1 MTTTEDRL
9 RAAVNAAADI
19 VPDDSAPPLRLAE
32 QPSRLGA
39 RRRLGSTRSRWSA
52 FLAPA
57 AAATAVLAV
66 TATAV
71 VIADAQSRHHQAA
84 SGSALDQLPQY
95 YLTMPNARDATA
107 GNGWSSIVVKDTRTG
122 AVVLKARPPA
132 PYHSFA
138 GITGAADDRS
148 FVLAARAASGSITA
162 PSQDIVKLFRA
173 RLNPAERTLRMT
185 PLPIPL
191 FTSSAEVD
199 GIALSPNGTELAV
212 AMQTGRSHH
221 ELVIRLYSLGGQV
234 LKTWHSPGILGNFWL
249 NPANMSW
256 TRTGVLAI
264 NWTFYARNYRHDES
278 GLWLLSTSTAG
289 GRLVNQSRRVVS
301 YDKELNGFAPWGDG
315 LVSPD
320 GSTMIVPM
328 LSLTDRGL
336 RGDTGKIQEFSAA
349 TGQPTRTLWPVYF
362 GGRDAPHRIP
372 GEVVMWSNAS
382 GSVLVAQA
390 NVVSG
395 RRSDGQTAMGVISGK
410 HFTPI
415 PGAPSTKLTYYGL
428 VF

>member
-1 MTTTEDRL
+1 MTMIEDRL
-9 RAAVNAAADI
+9 QAAMHAAAET
-19 VPDDSAPPLRLAE
+19 VADDSAPPLRLTE
-32 QPSRLGA
+32 QASRLGV
-39 RRRLGSTRSRWSA
+39 RRRVSTARSRWFR
-52 FLAPA
+52 FLAPV
-57 AAATAVLAV
+57 AAATAVLAI

-71 VIADAQSRHHQAA
+71 VIADAQSRHRQAA
-84 SGSALDQLPQY
+84 SGSALDRLPQY
-95 YLTMPNARDATA
+95 YLTMPNRRNAAF
-107 GNGWSSIVVKDTRTG
+107 GNGWPSVVVKDTRTG
-122 AVVLKARPPA
+122 ATVVKVRPPD

-148 FVLAARAASGSITA
+148 FVLAARPASGSITG
-162 PSQDIVKLFRA
+162 PSQDIVKLFGA
-173 RLNPAERTLRMT
+173 RLNPAKRTLQLT

-199 GIALSPNGTELAV
+199 GIALSPSGTELAV
-212 AMQTGRSHH
+212 AMQTGSSHNQ
-221 ELVIRLYSLGGQV
+221 LVIRLYSMTGQV
-234 LKTWHSPGILGNFWL
+234 LKSWHSPGILGYFWL

-264 NWTFYARNYRHDES
+264 NWTFYARNFRHDES
-278 GLWLLSTSTAG
+278 GLWLLNTGTPG
-289 GRLVNQSRRVVS
+289 GRLVNQSRLVVPG
-301 YDKELNGFAPWGDG
+301 KELNGFAPWGDG
-315 LVSPD
+315 LVSAD

-328 LSLTDRGL
+328 VSLIGPGAHGDR
-336 RGDTGKIQEFSAA
+336 GKIQEFSAA
-349 TGQPTRTLWPVYF
+349 TGRPTHALWPVYF
-362 GGRDAPHRIP
+362 GGPHAPLGIP

-390 NVVSG
+390 DLVSG
-395 RRSDGQTAMGVISGK
+395 HRSDGKTAMGVLSGK